1 MPELPLPGSNRGL
14 AVVSLFVSLV
24 ALGLKYAAFAVSG
37 SVALHADAIETIIN
51 VVAAAGG
58 LWALSVAERPAD
70 HNHTYGHYK
79 AEYLSAVAEG
89 TLVVITAFVIG
100 REAVEGWLNPH
111 PALAPWNGLL
121 LNGAATCV
129 NLGWGLIMLRAGQ
142 ARHSPALIAGG
153 QHVLSDVWTGVA
165 LVAGV
170 ALIPL
175 LGWPQLDAVLA
186 GLVALNVLRV
196 GWEVM
201 RDSIAGLMDEAPD
214 TQTLGEIGAI
224 ITANGHGA
232 IQAHD
237 IRTRI
242 VGAMTF
248 LEFHLVV
255 PGTMSVKVAHDIC
268 DRIEH
273 ALRAHMGSTLV
284 HIHIEPETCA
294 KHDNTVL
301 NIPPTGISPA
311 SFGSSAEK

>member
-1 MPELPLPGSNRGL
+1 MPELPLPRSNRGL

-89 TLVVITAFVIG
+89 ALVVITAFVIG
-100 REAVEGWLNPH
+100 REAVEGWLHPH
-111 PALAPWNGLL
+111 TTLAPWGGLL

-129 NLGWGLIMLRAGQ
+129 NLIWGLTMLRAGR
-142 ARHSPALIAGG
+142 ARHSPALVAGG

-165 LVAGV
+165 LVVGV

-214 TQTLGEIGAI
+214 AQTLGEIGAI
-224 ITANGHGA
+224 ITANGQGA

-248 LEFHLVV
+248 LDFHLVV
-255 PGTMSVKVAHDIC
+255 PGSMNVKAAHDIC

-273 ALRAHMGSTLV
+273 ALRVHMGSTLV

-294 KHDNTVL
+294 KHDNSVL
-301 NIPPTGISPA
+301 DIPPAGA
-311 SFGSSAEK
+311 SSASSGSSAEK